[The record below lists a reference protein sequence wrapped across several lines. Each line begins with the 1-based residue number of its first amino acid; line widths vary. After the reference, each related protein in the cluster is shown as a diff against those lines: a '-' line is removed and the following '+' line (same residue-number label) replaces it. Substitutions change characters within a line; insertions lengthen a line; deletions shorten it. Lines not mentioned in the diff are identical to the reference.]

1 MNHIQIEQ
9 YGNTVGNIEF
19 KYFDIDLNQWTI
31 YVDVNVAN
39 LTQDSY
45 GVEGSEWI
53 EVDEE
58 TLDYTLE
65 VVNQNGDT
73 HTLSESEEEYVHG
86 QIISFLLEN
95 LC

>member
-9 YGNTVGNIEF
+9 YGNTVDSIEF
-19 KYFDIDLNQWTI
+19 KYYDIDLNQWTI

-45 GVEGSEWI
+45 GIEGSEWI

-73 HTLSESEEEYVHG
+73 RALSESESEYVHS
-86 QIISFLLEN
+86 QIVSFLLEN